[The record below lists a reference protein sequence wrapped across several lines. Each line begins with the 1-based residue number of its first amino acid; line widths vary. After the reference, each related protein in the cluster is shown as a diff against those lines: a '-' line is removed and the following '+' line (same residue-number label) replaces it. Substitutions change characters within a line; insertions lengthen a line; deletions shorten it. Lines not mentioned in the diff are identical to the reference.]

1 MKKQVSNYRSYN
13 IVISTLVLIGIL
25 FIGLVGNIYNQEAAA
40 QSFNLNLPNIK
51 ADIPAAVVGTGKIPI
66 QIGNII
72 SAIQT
77 GILGPVQKMD
87 GGSTWTY
94 IDPFRDMHDF
104 CCDQDVVYDPNHQIF
119 ISYNSNN
126 TNTNSSSS
134 STTQLQSTWKMQ
146 PAMHG
151 TNGPS
156 HNDWGDYLRVRP
168 YSGSNLNWIA
178 SGYTLQGGSTEDF
191 IQPLYLVF
199 GPQINATNMNSSV
212 P

>member
-1 MKKQVSNYRSYN
+1 
-13 IVISTLVLIGIL
+13 
-25 FIGLVGNIYNQEAAA
+25 
-40 QSFNLNLPNIK
+40 
-51 ADIPAAVVGTGKIPI
+51 
-66 QIGNII
+66 
-72 SAIQT
+72 
-77 GILGPVQKMD
+77 MD

-119 ISYNSNN
+119 IWYSSNNN

-199 GPQINATNMNSSV
+199 GPKINATNMNSSV
-212 P
+212 RESALIPNPNAPTNPNDSSVTNDQLSSNYSSFTQSRSDSWNLQGKVYFEGAVI